1 MKNSRLRY
9 FSVFQLFTYILN
21 NCCIKLIQII
31 QLLNCHP
38 TIIFYV
44 NDNIMHAL
52 EKIFMLGT
60 LKILAFYSPQYTFFN
75 LLPNIV
81 EEK

>member
-1 MKNSRLRY
+1 MY
-9 FSVFQLFTYILN
+9 FSYSLTFLTIASLIL
-21 NCCIKLIQII
+21 IDLKLIQII
-31 QLLNCHP
+31 QLLNCHH
-38 TIIFYV
+38 TIIFMLII
-44 NDNIMHAL
+44 IMHAL